1 MYDINSK
8 YIYYKGKNILFFWFL
23 TKLFQIHYF
32 FYYFKTLNIIKF
44 FVHFLYKL
52 PLYYY
57 DDLLKVY
64 DQSLKLK
71 IISNQSYKLRKILK
85 FLQDLEIKE
94 MVHRGHPDITSV
106 INVDYEGYNNEVQ
119 KLKA

>member
-1 MYDINSK
+1 M
-8 YIYYKGKNILFFWFL
+8 